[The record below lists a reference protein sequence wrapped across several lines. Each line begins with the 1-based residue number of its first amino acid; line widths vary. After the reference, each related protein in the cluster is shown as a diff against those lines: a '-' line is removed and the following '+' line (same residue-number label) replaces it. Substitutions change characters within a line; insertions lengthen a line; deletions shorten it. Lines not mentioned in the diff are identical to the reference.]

1 MRYFAGIDGGATK
14 TQCLI
19 GDEEGN
25 ILASGFAG
33 PANYQVVGQEGTKA
47 SLEAAFYQALSE
59 AKLVPDQIASVQ
71 LGLAGADLEQDFR
84 VLNQVCQGIFGTVP
98 FTVVNDCWIGLKGGN
113 PDNWGVVTVCG
124 TGANA
129 AGRTQDGKEI
139 ILRGMS
145 YEMGNRGGGMDLL
158 RDALHWAFRA
168 EEETAS
174 KTLLAEEIPKLLGKH
189 TMAEIVDTVRS
200 QQVDPEIIFAIP
212 IIVFE
217 LATAGDAICQEILIN
232 MGRTLGEMAGGIIH
246 RLGIK
251 DLEVPITL
259 VGSMFKG
266 NNPLLVD
273 EYTTTVHRIAPKAKI
288 RITDTEPAYGAYL
301 MAKEKL
307 SS

>member
-33 PANYQVVGQEGTKA
+33 PANYQVVGKEGA
-47 SLEAAFYQALSE
+47 QGSLEAAFHQALSE
-59 AKLVPDQIASVQ
+59 AELVPDQIAHVL
-71 LGLAGADLEQDFR
+71 LGLAGADLEQDFK

-98 FTVVNDCWIGLKGGN
+98 FTVVNDCWIGLKAGN
-113 PDNWGVVTVCG
+113 PDNWGVVTVGG

-129 AGRTQDGKEI
+129 AGRTQDGKEV

-145 YEMGNRGGGMDLL
+145 YEMGNWGGGMDLL
-158 RDALHWAFRA
+158 RDALHWAFRS
-168 EEETAS
+168 EEETAE
-174 KTLLAEEIPKLLGKH
+174 KTLLAEEIPKLLGKK

-200 QQVDPEIIFAIP
+200 QQVDQEIIFAIP
-212 IIVFE
+212 IIVFK
-217 LATAGDAICQEILIN
+217 LASEGDVVCQEILIS

-251 DLEVPITL
+251 DPEVPVTL

-266 NNPLLVD
+266 TNPLLID
-273 EYTTTVHRIAPKAKI
+273 EYTTTVHRTAPRAKI
-288 RITDTEPAYGAYL
+288 RVADAEPAYGAYL
-301 MAKEKL
+301 MAREKCL
-307 SS
+307 A